1 MNEKVLVRNR
11 KTGKEKMVPPGTAEM
26 IKTEACFMEE
36 WEVPKPGSPTPNE
49 VVKFIERKENGE
61 DLQPE
66 LVEFEKKSEDDLKEA
81 GCKKTCEDLSVL
93 SVKKLA
99 DRMEYLTPDQ
109 LEGLN
114 ADIRVSVVR
123 MVEKELKK
131 RKDEKSNT
139 GN

>member
-11 KTGKEKMVPPGTAEM
+11 KTGKGKMVPPGTAEM

-36 WEVPKPGSPTPNE
+36 WEVPKPGLPTPNE

-66 LVEFEKKSEDDLKEA
+66 MVEFEKVEELQSE
-81 GCKKTCEDLSVL
+81 TEDLSVL

-99 DRMEYLTPDQ
+99 DRMEYLTLEQ
-109 LEGLN
+109 LEELN
-114 ADIRVSVVR
+114 TDIRVSVIR

-131 RKDEKSNT
+131 RKDEKGNT

>member
-66 LVEFEKKSEDDLKEA
+66 MVEFEKVEELQSE
-81 GCKKTCEDLSVL
+81 TEDLSVL

-99 DRMEYLTPDQ
+99 DRMEYLTPEQ

-114 ADIRVSVVR
+114 TDIRVSVIR